1 MTDKTTYTRILESGK
16 QEFLK
21 KGFRDASLRTIVKN
35 AGVTTGAFYGYFK
48 GKRELFEAL
57 VDEPVMYLKDRYEE
71 HQKTFDESNPNDKT
85 SAMEDYTTDHMMWY
99 IKYIYEHFDAFKLII
114 NDCEGSGYEN
124 YIDQLM
130 EIEYKYTMRFFESM
144 KDVGKPV
151 QEADTKLMNSMN
163 YAFFHALFEIVRRD
177 MTQEEA
183 EVYTRDLSRFF
194 YAGWKEIMGL

>member
-71 HQKTFDESNPNDKT
+71 HQKTFDESNPNEKT

-114 NDCEGSGYEN
+114 NDCEGSGYED

-130 EIEYKYTMRFFESM
+130 EIEYNYTMRFFKSM

-183 EVYTRDLSRFF
+183 EIYTQDLSRFF

>member
-1 MTDKTTYTRILESGK
+1 MTDKTTYTRILELGK

-57 VDEPVMYLKDRYEE
+57 VDEPVMYLKDCYEE
-71 HQKTFDESNPNDKT
+71 HQKTFDESNPNEKT
-85 SAMEDYTTDHMMWY
+85 SAMEDYTAEHMLWY

-130 EIEYKYTMRFFESM
+130 EIEYKYTMRFFKSI

-183 EVYTRDLSRFF
+183 EIYTQDLSRFF